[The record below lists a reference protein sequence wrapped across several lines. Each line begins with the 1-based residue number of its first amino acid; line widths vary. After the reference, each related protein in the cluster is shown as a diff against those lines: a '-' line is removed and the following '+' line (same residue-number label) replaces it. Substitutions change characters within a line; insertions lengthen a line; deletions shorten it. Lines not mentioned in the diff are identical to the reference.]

1 MAGYDY
7 SYKINNSYTVYVCP
21 SYINDCVEAS
31 KTEIREEKHSY
42 TDSGGGETFIPL
54 TVNTRLEHK
63 TFGFGNV
70 VSTNKN
76 GIMHVRFADKTVKF
90 VFPDALKKGLLRLA

>member
-1 MAGYDY
+1 MNYSY
-7 SYKINNSYTVYVCP
+7 SYKLNNSYTVYVYP
-21 SYINDCVEAS
+21 YYLNDCIEAS
-31 KTEIREEKHSY
+31 KKEIKGEKHSY
-42 TDSGGGETFIPL
+42 TDCGRGEAFIPL

-63 TFGFGNV
+63 TFGFGKV

-76 GIMHVRFADKTVKF
+76 GIMQVRFADKTVKF